1 MNEFD
6 RKLEF
11 ELRLFLDPIASAPAP
26 PRRGR
31 RAQSPPLAELKL
43 KAPET
48 LAAIPV
54 EVFS

>member
-6 RKLEF
+6 LKLEF
-11 ELRLFLDPIASAPAP
+11 ELRLFLDPIASAPVP
-26 PRRGR
+26 PRRGKF
-31 RAQSPPLAELKL
+31 AETPMVELKVA
-43 KAPET
+43 APET